1 MADTDAERKEQT
13 MNQYEELHQKQRQ
26 EVNSLPLGFAFSD
39 QQFNDM
45 MRGWGL
51 DPEQDLDRIYRLGST
66 GGFFKKTD
74 MQLIHSTF
82 RRHKEERE
90 TAIAEDKT
98 GEGYIYQ
105 MFLYE
110 MENHEYSYTGDSEE
124 TLEALGYTW
133 KEVMADKRLAHGLEM
148 AQKKILERE

>member
-1 MADTDAERKEQT
+1 MEDTDAERKEQT

-74 MQLIHSTF
+74 I
-82 RRHKEERE
+82 
-90 TAIAEDKT
+90 IP
-98 GEGYIYQ
+98 
-105 MFLYE
+105 
-110 MENHEYSYTGDSEE
+110 
-124 TLEALGYTW
+124 
-133 KEVMADKRLAHGLEM
+133 VC
-148 AQKKILERE
+148 